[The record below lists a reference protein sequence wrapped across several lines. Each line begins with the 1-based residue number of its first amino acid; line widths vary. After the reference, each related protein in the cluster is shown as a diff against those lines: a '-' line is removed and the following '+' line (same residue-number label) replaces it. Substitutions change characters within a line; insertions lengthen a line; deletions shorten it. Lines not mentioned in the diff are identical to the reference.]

1 MTLVK
6 HYKGNMKDKNFINSA
21 LKVIEIESKAV
32 KSLSNQI
39 QSDIDDRCKKIN
51 DTKGKLIV
59 MGIGKAG
66 HRAQKR

>member
-1 MTLVK
+1 
-6 HYKGNMKDKNFINSA
+6 MKDKKFINSA

-32 KSLSNQI
+32 KSLSNKI